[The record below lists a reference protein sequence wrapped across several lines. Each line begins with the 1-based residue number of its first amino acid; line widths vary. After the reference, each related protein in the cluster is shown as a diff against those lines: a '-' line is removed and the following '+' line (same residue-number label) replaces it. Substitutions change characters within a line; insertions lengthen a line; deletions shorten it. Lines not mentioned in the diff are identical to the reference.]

1 MDSDKADE
9 LKHQLDEAE
18 QKWEQARQVYRADY
32 SEWSMDYETEVRLG
46 HDRPEN
52 WPPPAEEPLIEAAS
66 EVKRLRDLL
75 GISDSL
81 PDPAHPAHPRDYVH
95 TVPLY
100 QGAYSTLDHALGQA
114 VSHLDEG
121 LIPQI
126 TDKLEGRVLKG
137 QEDILDAWEQKQLRD
152 YSQPHRP
159 LTNKEAVAMFDA
171 IDEVRATR
179 LGPNKTEIG
188 PQPAPSGGQV
198 AGTRSSAKVRD

>member
-159 LTNKEAVAMFDA
+159 LTKQGGRRH
-171 IDEVRATR
+171 VRRHRRGPGDPAGTEQDGDRPATR
-179 LGPNKTEIG
+179 PQRRPSRRHPFLGEG
-188 PQPAPSGGQV
+188 S
-198 AGTRSSAKVRD
+198 